1 MTYSIAMLLI
11 LVAMVF
17 ALLRAMLG
25 PSVYD
30 RILALNSFGTLAAL
44 MIAVYVFVM
53 EQPDFLDIA
62 LLYVLINFIGP
73 IAVLRFLERGAFSD
87 AQGEEAGARE

>member
-53 EQPDFLDIA
+53 EQPDFLVIA

-87 AQGEEAGARE
+87 AQGDEVGARE

>member
-87 AQGEEAGARE
+87 AQGDEVGARE